1 MSPVETQ
8 KIIWNKGFE
17 EISLEDMFRNGA
29 KFDLICNGDRHMVHV
44 CLKGENH
51 GCNQSQQ
58 E

>member
-29 KFDLICNGDRHMVHV
+29 KFDLICNGDRHMIHV
-44 CLKGENH
+44 CLQEVKNENSE
-51 GCNQSQQ
+51 GRKK
-58 E
+58 